1 MSIRS
6 ESLPM
11 RGRLSY
17 QLEDLLRRNGMSAQL
32 AVEDG
37 KYKLLVQGHDSP
49 LLQYNISEQQFHA
62 LGDGGTNYANKKAY
76 NVFNGIVGKDFDLP
90 SSFVAARNVNGRVA
104 MGLHG
109 YRVGVGEYGRP
120 MPFRPHAFGPGFLG
134 WMPRQQ
140 AGFHL
145 RRVGDVP
152 MVVEHPDGRI
162 RPGELKSGGYGYYYK
177 GGVTQAQEV
186 ADPLRDLQTYFPPV
200 QTRPRPSEPAKPYK
214 ELITSDVYFTNEKW
228 QEVLSSHGIIIDAD
242 KKLLTI
248 QSSGTQQDF
257 VYDLTEEEVKK
268 LTENSLKK
276 VSLQERLDVLNHVIS
291 GDFKDAITKDMLNSK
306 ERISITLKPEV
317 EQELNIQT
325 QRRGLQTVDVI
336 PDPLQEQQH
345 FAPTLNPE
353 EGYVN
358 GAELAEG
365 NERKGWYR
373 EGNHGREVEVGDIW
387 VEKGQPERSQQQET
401 QPKKDNKNN
410 EQVTYRMSAVIN
422 GQVVSH
428 EISKKQYDKFL
439 AVDDYQRQRMLSK
452 VFNEV
457 DLKTRPELR
466 QGFNLGAFLAA
477 AGEATYLGADIAH
490 NVEHIRHPHYAADV
504 YHEVHGTGRI
514 YAKPG
519 VDSPQDIASRAF
531 EAGLNQGIYGH
542 GIGR

>member
-49 LLQYNISEQQFHA
+49 LLQYNISEQQFRA

-140 AGFHL
+140 PGFHL

-152 MVVEHPDGRI
+152 MVVEHLDGRI

-177 GGVTQAQEV
+177 GGATQAQEV

-242 KKLLTI
+242 KNQLTI

-291 GDFKDAITKDMLNSK
+291 GDFKDSITKDMLNSK

-317 EQELNIQT
+317 EQELNVQA
-325 QRRGLQTVDVI
+325 QQRGLQTVDVI

-387 VEKGQPERSQQQET
+387 VEKVQPERSQQQEA
-401 QPKKDNKNN
+401 QPKKDDKNN

>member
-11 RGRLSY
+11 RGRLSN

-37 KYKLLVQGHDSP
+37 RYKLLVQGHDSP
-49 LLQYNISEQQFHA
+49 LLHYDISEQQFRA

-76 NVFNGIVGKDFDLP
+76 NVFNGIVGKDFELP

-109 YRVGVGEYGRP
+109 YRIGVGEYGRP

-140 AGFHL
+140 PGFHL

-152 MVVEHPDGRI
+152 MVVEHPDGRL

-177 GGVTQAQEV
+177 GGATQAQQV
-186 ADPLRDLQTYFPPV
+186 TDPLQDLQTYFPPV
-200 QTRPRPSEPAKPYK
+200 QTRPRPTEPAKPYK

-228 QEVLSSHGIIIDAD
+228 QEVLSSHGILIDAD
-242 KKLLTI
+242 KKSLTI

-257 VYDLTEEEVKK
+257 VYDLTDEEVKK
-268 LTENSLKK
+268 LTENSLKT
-276 VSLQERLDVLNHVIS
+276 VPLQERIDLLNHVIS
-291 GDFKDAITKDMLNSK
+291 GDFKDTITKDMLNSN
-306 ERISITLKPEV
+306 ERISITLKPEM
-317 EQELNIQT
+317 EQELTMQA
-325 QRRGLQTVDVI
+325 QQRGLQAVDVI

-358 GAELAEG
+358 GADLADG

-387 VEKGQPERSQQQET
+387 VEKVQPEQQQGE
-401 QPKKDNKNN
+401 QPKKDDRNN

-439 AVDDYQRQRMLSK
+439 AVDDYQRQRMFSK

-457 DLKTRPELR
+457 DLKARPELR
-466 QGFNLGAFLAA
+466 QRFNLGAFLAA

-490 NVEHIRHPHYAADV
+490 NIEYIRHPHYAPDV

-514 YAKPG
+514 YVKPG

-531 EAGLNQGIYGH
+531 EAGLNQGTYGH
-542 GIGR
+542 GMGR

>member
-37 KYKLLVQGHDSP
+37 RYKLLVQGHDSP
-49 LLQYNISEQQFHA
+49 LLHYDISEQQFRA

-76 NVFNGIVGKDFDLP
+76 NVFNGIVGKDFELP

-109 YRVGVGEYGRP
+109 YRIGVGEYGRP

-140 AGFHL
+140 PGFHL

-152 MVVEHPDGRI
+152 MVVEHPDGRL

-177 GGVTQAQEV
+177 GGATQAQQV
-186 ADPLRDLQTYFPPV
+186 TDPLQDLQTYFPPV
-200 QTRPRPSEPAKPYK
+200 QTRPRPTEPAKPYK

-228 QEVLSSHGIIIDAD
+228 QEVLSSHGILIDAD
-242 KKLLTI
+242 KKSLTI

-257 VYDLTEEEVKK
+257 VYDLTDEEVKK
-268 LTENSLKK
+268 LTENSLKT
-276 VSLQERLDVLNHVIS
+276 VPLQERIDLLNHVIS
-291 GDFKDAITKDMLNSK
+291 GDFKDTITKDMLNSN
-306 ERISITLKPEV
+306 ERISITLKPEM
-317 EQELNIQT
+317 EQELTMQA
-325 QRRGLQTVDVI
+325 QQRGLQAVDVI

-358 GAELAEG
+358 GADLADG

-387 VEKGQPERSQQQET
+387 VEKVQPEQQQGE
-401 QPKKDNKNN
+401 QPKKDDRNN

-439 AVDDYQRQRMLSK
+439 AVDDYQRQRMFSK

-457 DLKTRPELR
+457 DLKARPELR
-466 QGFNLGAFLAA
+466 QRFNLGAFLAA

-490 NVEHIRHPHYAADV
+490 NIEYIRHPHYAPDV

-514 YAKPG
+514 YVKPG

-531 EAGLNQGIYGH
+531 EAGLNQGTYGH
-542 GIGR
+542 GMGR

>member
-32 AVEDG
+32 AVKDG
-37 KYKLLVQGHDSP
+37 QYKLLVQGHDSP
-49 LLQYNISEQQFHA
+49 LLQYNISEQQFRA

-90 SSFVAARNVNGRVA
+90 SSVVAARNVNGRVA

-140 AGFHL
+140 PGFHL

-152 MVVEHPDGRI
+152 MVGEHPDGRI
-162 RPGELKSGGYGYYYK
+162 RPGELKSGGYGYYSK
-177 GGVTQAQEV
+177 GGATQAQQV

-268 LTENSLKK
+268 LTENSLKN
-276 VSLQERLDVLNHVIS
+276 VPLQERLDILSHVIS
-291 GDFKDAITKDMLNSK
+291 GDFKDSITKDMLNSK

-317 EQELNIQT
+317 EQELNVQA
-325 QRRGLQTVDVI
+325 QQRGLQTVDVI

-410 EQVTYRMSAVIN
+410 KQVTYRMSAVIN